1 MPRSKGANYEGQR
14 EAILAG
20 AADLFAHRGYQ
31 GTSMQDVAKA
41 CGLSKATL
49 YHYYRD
55 KDEML
60 ASIADEHVSGLV
72 DLVKSVEKDPAVAPD
87 QRLQTLIT
95 RFLHEYADAQN
106 AHRVLTEDVKFLD
119 ARNRTRILNKERVV
133 VRGFAEA
140 ILIVKP
146 ELKDAHLDKPV
157 AMLLFGMLNWM
168 FTWLR
173 PEGRLTHASIAPLVC
188 ELFFN
193 GLSGLGAPGGK
204 QAARAPAK
212 ARSRAAAPARH

>member
-20 AADLFAHRGYQ
+20 AAELFAHRGYQ

-72 DLVKSVEKDPAVAPD
+72 ELVKSVEKDASVAPE

-106 AHRVLTEDVKFLD
+106 AHRVLTEDVKFLEPAD
-119 ARNRTRILNKERVV
+119 RKKVV
-133 VRGFAEA
+133 SR
-140 ILIVKP
+140 
-146 ELKDAHLDKPV
+146 
-157 AMLLFGMLNWM
+157 
-168 FTWLR
+168 R
-173 PEGRLTHASIAPLVC
+173 PS
-188 ELFFN
+188 
-193 GLSGLGAPGGK
+193 
-204 QAARAPAK
+204 
-212 ARSRAAAPARH
+212 